1 MSTLRKYLKH
11 PATYLTLLVL
21 ALGLVLLDGLR
32 SPADQITGP
41 AYIRLVHVY
50 QKAGRPLLKG
60 GVRCRFQPT
69 CSNYSIEAVSR
80 HGFTRG
86 IGMTVARIW
95 RCRSNVRLGTVDPAT
110 KLRLELFG

>member
-1 MSTLRKYLKH
+1 
-11 PATYLTLLVL
+11 LLVL

-32 SPADQITGP
+32 SSADQMTGP

-50 QKAGRPLLKG
+50 QKAGRPLLEG
-60 GVRCRFQPT
+60 RVRCRFQPT

-86 IGMTVARIW
+86 IGMTVARLW
-95 RCRSNVRLGTVDPAT
+95 RCRSNVKLGTLDPVS
-110 KLRLELFG
+110 